1 MNYLNYT
8 FTILKECGLVSGWND
23 YSKRYLKKCE
33 SYARS
38 YRARGKDLP
47 LPTMI
52 VLTASV
58 DKTANN
64 LLASNVGRV
73 AGEELKQLA
82 MDLSIAVYDKALSS
96 S

>member
-8 FTILKECGLVSGWND
+8 YKILNEAGLVSGWND
-23 YSKRYLKKCE
+23 YSKKYLKKCE

-58 DKTANN
+58 DKTANH
-64 LLASNVGRV
+64 LLETNVGRI

-82 MDLSIAVYDKALSS
+82 MDLSTAVYDKALSS
-96 S
+96 K

>member
-8 FTILKECGLVSGWND
+8 YKILNEAGLVSGWND

-52 VLTASV
+52 ILTAAV

-64 LLASNVGRV
+64 LLASNVGKL
-73 AGEELKQLA
+73 AGDELKKLSAELA
-82 MDLSIAVYDKALSS
+82 TAVYDKALSS
-96 S
+96 K